1 MSADKKPTTEA
12 LRHGE
17 NISFVTWR
25 KGGNRGKKIAVIG
38 KKIAVIGKKIA
49 VIARDR
55 AESHVIG
62 KAKPYR

>member
-17 NISFVTWR
+17 NISFVTRR
-25 KGGNRGKKIAVIG
+25 KGGNR
-38 KKIAVIGKKIA
+38 GKKIA

>member
-38 KKIAVIGKKIA
+38 KKIAVI
-49 VIARDR
+49 ARDR